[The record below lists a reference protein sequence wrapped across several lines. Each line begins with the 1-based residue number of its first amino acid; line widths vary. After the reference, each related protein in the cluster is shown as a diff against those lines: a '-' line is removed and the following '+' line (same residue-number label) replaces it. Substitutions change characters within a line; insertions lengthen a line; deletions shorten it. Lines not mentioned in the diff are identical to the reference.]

1 MIDKIFH
8 LIICIVLSISW
19 MPLAHSSCLS
29 DLHSVSCYSSYEEL
43 RNYVYENR
51 ILFPSIDIQE
61 LIENN
66 QRHIILDLSLLVAA
80 ENNDPYK
87 LCSAIALGAS
97 LASNAYRALKIAVGR
112 GNTPIVQHILS
123 HYTIPQEM
131 LWEVSCQAIRFNR
144 ILILHLLLNAGSPL
158 FNQNESLMA
167 FANVQEK
174 PRIVRFLVARYITNG
189 EPYTRES
196 LLQISLQALRS
207 NQLHILR
214 LSLDTG
220 SLLSDDNDLL
230 LSESARLG
238 NVDAVQLF
246 LTLYHIHENMLWATS
261 CEAIQGNQLPVLQLL
276 LDAGSP
282 LYDENESLLYAAV
295 EDKHVE
301 IVQYLLDR
309 SRINGNASY
318 TKEDLWECSC
328 EAILANQLE
337 ILKLLLEA
345 GSPLFNENESLL
357 TVAVENHK
365 AEIVQYLLTR
375 SKLDNNTP
383 YTVNE
388 IENLLNYLDY
398 GLEQSS
404 QQVKD
409 IFSQLLAYRPTP
421 AHAIFS
427 LSHINKA

>member
-19 MPLAHSSCLS
+19 MPLTHSSCLY

-43 RNYVYENR
+43 RDYVYENR
-51 ILFPSIDIQE
+51 ILFTSIDIQE

-66 QRHIILDLSLLVAA
+66 ERQIILDLSLLVAA
-80 ENNDPYK
+80 ENNDQYK
-87 LCSAIALGAS
+87 ICSAIALGAS
-97 LASNAYRALKIAVGR
+97 LASTEYRALKIAVGR
-112 GNTPIVQHILS
+112 GNTSIVQHILS
-123 HYTIPQEM
+123 YYTIPQEM

-144 ILILHLLLNAGSPL
+144 ILILQLLLNAGSPL

-167 FANVQEK
+167 FANAQEK

-189 EPYTRES
+189 QPYTRES

-214 LSLDTG
+214 LSLETG
-220 SLLSDDNDLL
+220 SLLSDDKDLL

-246 LTLYHIHENMLWATS
+246 LTLYHIHKNMLWATS
-261 CEAIQGNQLPVLQLL
+261 YDAIQGNQLPVLQLL
-276 LDAGSP
+276 LDTGSP
-282 LYDENESLLYAAV
+282 IYDENESLLYAAV
-295 EDKHVE
+295 EDKHLE

-318 TKEDLWECSC
+318 TKEDLWECSR

-345 GSPLFNENESLL
+345 GSPLFDENESLL

-409 IFSQLLAYRPTP
+409 IFSQLLAYRSTP

-427 LSHINKA
+427 LSHINKT